1 MRWPGAMFPA
11 GLLVAA
17 IVAVPAVH
25 ADTSPRAVVP
35 GVVNYVEG
43 QAQIGNQALDA
54 ESMGTVQLRQGES
67 LTTDQGRAE
76 VLLTPGAYLRLNDN
90 SAAEMVS
97 PSLSRTE
104 VALDH
109 GQALVEVNEIHAEND
124 LRVTL
129 DGVTA
134 HMVKTGLY
142 DFDASRG
149 LVRVVD
155 GKAVVRDSHG
165 TVEVK
170 PGWELRVNEA
180 GAPIPVRFDRK
191 AFEATALYRWSNL
204 RSKYLAEANVDA
216 ARRYYAGGWY
226 GPDWYGPG
234 WYGSGWYWD
243 PWLSAYTFVPDDGIF
258 YNTFGWS
265 YYSPRYA
272 HRLRAYHHLGDQR
285 MTGQRAYVPREHF
298 GEQGGRMER
307 GQMAQGRM
315 EHHMGGGRGR

>member
-17 IVAVPAVH
+17 MVAAPGAR
-25 ADTSPRAVVP
+25 ADTVQRPLVP

-43 QAQIGNQALDA
+43 QAEIGNQALDA
-54 ESMGTVQLRQGES
+54 ESMGTAQLHRGES

-76 VLLTPGAYLRLNDN
+76 VLLTPGVFLRLDDN

-97 PSLSRTE
+97 PSLSRTQ

-109 GQALVEVNEIHAEND
+109 GQALVEVNEIHSEND
-124 LRVTL
+124 LRVTM
-129 DGVTA
+129 DGVTT
-134 HMVKTGLY
+134 HLVKTGLY
-142 DFDASRG
+142 DFDADRG

-155 GKAVVRDSHG
+155 GKAVVRDG
-165 TVEVK
+165 QGGVNVTA
-170 PGWELRVNEA
+170 GWQLDVNEN

-191 AFEATALYRWSNL
+191 AFEATDLYRWSNL

-243 PWLSAYTFVPDDGIF
+243 PWLSAYTFVPNDGIF

-272 HRLRAYHHLGDQR
+272 HRLTTYHHLGDR
-285 MTGQRAYVPREHF
+285 DFTGQRAYVPREHF
-298 GEQGGRMER
+298 GREGGGVQHHQMEQHE
-307 GQMAQGRM
+307 
-315 EHHMGGGRGR
+315 GRGRHR